1 VNWEFLDFK
10 AQIDN
15 VESEYKL
22 FSNEDEEGNRVFYT
36 DSNGLEMQTRIQD
49 QRPNF
54 NLSTVQNISSN
65 YYPVNSA
72 IAMRHELNNT

>member
-1 VNWEFLDFK
+1 MNWEFLDFK

-15 VESEYKL
+15 VESEYNL

-72 IAMRHELNNT
+72 IAMRHELNNS